1 MQPFCN
7 LKGIMYEKQKIKK
20 ERGKK
25 PMKKIALVLALCM
38 VLTLVACGEK
48 KETVNQTDDTKVE
61 TPVNQEQETEVKEEQ
76 KEEKKEETKKPEVK
90 PAEKPA
96 EKEEVKPVTKPEAK
110 PEVKPEVKPEAQQ
123 PVEKPVEKP
132 AKKEALADIMASITA
147 NLGEMPMLMNEPLN
161 EENFEFFTFAKYVK
175 GAEAFVS
182 EPMMGSFAHS
192 VVLVRLPEGA
202 DAAAFANEVRANA
215 DARKWICVEA
225 EKVTVTQKGD
235 LVLLV
240 MSSAE
245 RTDKITNAF
254 KAH

>member
-1 MQPFCN
+1 
-7 LKGIMYEKQKIKK
+7 
-20 ERGKK
+20 
-25 PMKKIALVLALCM
+25 MKKIALILCICM

-48 KETVNQTDDTKVE
+48 KETVNNDVEQNIETSVNEEEIVQT
-61 TPVNQEQETEVKEEQ
+61 
-76 KEEKKEETKKPEVK
+76 EETKKEEAVK
-90 PAEKPA
+90 PE
-96 EKEEVKPVTKPEAK
+96 TKPEAK
-110 PEVKPEVKPEAQQ
+110 PEVKPEAKPETKPETKPEVKPE
-123 PVEKPVEKP
+123 EKP
-132 AKKEALADIMASITA
+132 AEKPAVKEELSVIMADITS

-161 EENFEFFTFAKYVK
+161 EENFEFFTFAKYVS

-192 VVLVRLPEGA
+192 VVLVRLPQGA
-202 DAAAFANEVRANA
+202 DVTAFANEVRANA

-240 MSSAE
+240 MSSAD

-254 KAH
+254 KAR